1 MTPEKLNEL
10 LDLFNQIEHIKRCQC
25 EIYKFVSTGKGDFND
40 PAKRNLLKLMGDLDK
55 VVNSH
60 SALMHWDW
68 LEGVRELIETN
79 ILNKI
84 FEFDEKLKELE
95 KEFEQ
100 L

>member
-1 MTPEKLNEL
+1 MTPEKLNQI
-10 LDLFNQIEHIKRCQC
+10 LDLFNHIEHIKRCQC

-40 PAKRNLLKLMGDLDK
+40 PGMRNLLKLIGELDK

-60 SALMHWDW
+60 SDLLHWNW
-68 LEGVRELIETN
+68 LEGVREVIEAN

-95 KEFEQ
+95 EEFNK

>member
-1 MTPEKLNEL
+1 MTPEKLNQI
-10 LDLFNQIEHIKRCQC
+10 LDLFNHIEHIKRCQC

-40 PAKRNLLKLMGDLDK
+40 PGMRNLLKLIGELDK

-60 SALMHWDW
+60 SDLLHWNW
-68 LEGVRELIETN
+68 LEGVREVIEAN

-95 KEFEQ
+95 EEFKK

>member
-1 MTPEKLNEL
+1 MTPEKLNQI
-10 LDLFNQIEHIKRCQC
+10 LDLFNHIEHIKRCQC

-40 PAKRNLLKLMGDLDK
+40 PGMRNLLKLIGELNK

-60 SALMHWDW
+60 SDLLHWNW
-68 LEGVRELIETN
+68 LEGVREVIEAN

-95 KEFEQ
+95 EEFNK

>member
-1 MTPEKLNEL
+1 MTPEKLNQI
-10 LDLFNQIEHIKRCQC
+10 LDLFNHIEHIKRCQC

-40 PAKRNLLKLMGDLDK
+40 PGMRNLLKLIGELDK

-60 SALMHWDW
+60 SDLLHWNW
-68 LEGVRELIETN
+68 LEGVREVIEAN

-84 FEFDEKLKELE
+84 FEFDKKLKELE
-95 KEFEQ
+95 EEFAK

>member
-1 MTPEKLNEL
+1 MTTEKLNQL
-10 LDLFNQIEHIKRCQC
+10 LDMFNHIEHIKRCQF
-25 EIYKFVSTGKGDFND
+25 EIYKFVSTGKGDIND
-40 PAKRNLLKLMGDLDK
+40 PAKRNLLRLMTDLEK

-68 LEGVRELIETN
+68 FEGVREVIEAN
-79 ILNKI
+79 IMNKI

-95 KEFEQ
+95 KEFKQ